1 MSGTKATRARE
12 AAIARLLEQC
22 EHADGF
28 RFEVPSAPSITFHV
42 DPGPRRTWAITRF
55 GWVTPVALTE
65 HGWEPLADT
74 SDEDRFIWSITAAL
88 AHIPELLDEMSS
100 QHAAWQVQ
108 YEAERRTSAPAPTVS
123 LIKEL
128 ARVGEIAL
136 QAGREFAARVEVA
149 S

>member
-1 MSGTKATRARE
+1 MSGTKATRAKD
-12 AAIARLLEQC
+12 ATIARLLEQC

-28 RFEVPSAPSITFHV
+28 RFEVESAPSITFHV

-65 HGWEPLADT
+65 HGWEPLTDT
-74 SDEDRFIWSITAAL
+74 RDEDRFIWSVAAAL

-100 QHAAWQVQ
+100 QHAAWQADWAVQ
-108 YEAERRTSAPAPTVS
+108 QAATERARAVASAAEAAVDAT
-123 LIKEL
+123 
-128 ARVGEIAL
+128 
-136 QAGREFAARVEVA
+136 REFVANVAAVA